1 MPITFIT
8 NAQFLVRYDRRWVG
22 KNMLDDGMAA
32 TEADLLD
39 TGTVAGARL
48 EQLIQEAS
56 ELVMAAGAVGARYS
70 VNDLVTYGG
79 QLLVRIVSDL
89 TVGLILK
96 RRARA
101 LTDENELS
109 GPYAEAMGYL
119 EQLRRGGADLLGR
132 AGRPGSRAPRGSHNA
147 PDPRLPTPHVDTI
160 RFTVVR
166 EHPTAVLTGVT
177 NGSRSQD
184 SRPDPH
190 LRGLPDR
197 DQHPER
203 EQPGFLPGDDRRVL
217 RRDVR

>member
-22 KNMLDDGMAA
+22 KNMLDDGTSA

-39 TGTVAGARL
+39 TGTVAGGRL

-56 ELVMAAGAVGARYS
+56 ELVMAAAAVGARYS

-119 EQLRRGGADLLGR
+119 EQLRRGERIFFAVPDVPE
-132 AGRPGSRAPRGSHNA
+132 AGLPGEATM
-147 PDPRLPTPHVDTI
+147 LPTPGFQPPMWTQY
-160 RFTVVR
+160 
-166 EHPTAVLTGVT
+166 A
-177 NGSRSQD
+177 SR
-184 SRPDPH
+184 
-190 LRGLPDR
+190 LFGNT
-197 DQHPER
+197 
-203 EQPGFLPGDDRRVL
+203 QPPY
-217 RRDVR
+217 